1 MGQGLARRRTVD
13 VQEPLIN
20 LTPLIDVVFV
30 VLIAFIMVAPL
41 LDRDQVQLASG
52 DNAPSHIP
60 LSMKEASPIQIHV
73 RADNSILFAGTMTT
87 LDELPRKLISARLQF
102 PHARPQVFHDKR
114 AHFGTYQTLKNCLE
128 LAGFDEMDIV
138 LSPSS

>member
-13 VQEPLIN
+13 LQEPVIN

-30 VLIAFIMVAPL
+30 VLIAFILVAPL

-52 DNAPSHIP
+52 ANVPSHVP

-73 RADNSILFAGTMTT
+73 RADNTILLSGIPTS
-87 LDELPRKLISARLQF
+87 LEDLPQKLLITRQQF
-102 PHARPQVFHDKR
+102 PHAHPQVFHDKR
-114 AHFGTYQTLKNCLE
+114 AHFGTYQALKNCLE
-128 LAGFDEMDIV
+128 RAGFDEMDIV
-138 LSPSS
+138 LSPS